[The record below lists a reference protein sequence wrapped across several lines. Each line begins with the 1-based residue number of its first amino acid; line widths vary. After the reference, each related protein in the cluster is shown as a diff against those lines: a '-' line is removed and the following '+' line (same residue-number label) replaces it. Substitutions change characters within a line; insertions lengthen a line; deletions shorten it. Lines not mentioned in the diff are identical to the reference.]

1 MNAKICSA
9 AVLGALL
16 AAGLAGSADAAST
29 RVKNQAVRVA
39 GYPAGM
45 FFVAPGDSVAR
56 INRTYPLDPNPPSLR
71 QQYDLRGLKTQEF
84 TH

>member
-9 AVLGALL
+9 AALGALL
-16 AAGLAGSADAAST
+16 AAGLAGSADAAT
-29 RVKNQAVRVA
+29 RMKNQPVRVA
-39 GYPAGM
+39 GYPAAM
-45 FFVAPGDSVAR
+45 FYVAPGDSVAR

-71 QQYDLRGLKTQEF
+71 QHYDLRGLKTQEF